1 MVWRGFPESES
12 ELKDTICKFD
22 NVQPRKER
30 KERFWASG
38 HQQKAKNE
46 CIDVLLERTE
56 RNGRNVGIEEQ
67 ANIACMRIKAER
79 NALGFLFHTIKNRIQ
94 DAKFM
99 KRQI

>member
-1 MVWRGFPESES
+1 MS

-38 HQQKAKNE
+38 HQAKEKNE
-46 CIDVLLERTE
+46 CIDVLLERTA
-56 RNGRNVGIEEQ
+56 RNGRNVGIKKQ

-79 NALGFLFHTIKNRIQ
+79 NALDFSSHTTKNQIQ

-99 KRQI
+99 KKQI